1 MFSLSKWCKQWMLIH
16 VLLNETDGCI
26 FSKIFVNVF
35 SIQKNSLSILNYFDT
50 IPMTTIHV
58 FWT

>member
-16 VLLNETDGCI
+16 VLLNETDSCI